1 VREFRM
7 RTART
12 NIRYSVCTVEGSQ
25 REHDEAVVRVVEF
38 KFRQYQPGKMIVYY
52 NSTTGV
58 SKYVDMLGMDAY
70 YSDADLKAEKFED
83 FRSGRTQLIVATS
96 ALGLGIDIPDIRAVV
111 HVDWPFGMIEYSQ
124 EGGRAGRDRQASE
137 NIVIMRQGAADAR
150 KEQSGSKRRDAA
162 GSTALIERFMQVDV
176 EPGQR

>member
-1 VREFRM
+1 VKMASQMIMVTATLPVSKTEALKTNMFWSGLEVREFRM

-12 NIRYSVCTVEGSQ
+12 NIRYSVYTVEGSQ

-38 KFRQYQPGKMIVYY
+38 KFRQYQPGKMIVYC

-58 SKYVDMLGMDAY
+58 SKYADMLGVDAY

-83 FRSGRTQLIVATS
+83 FRSRRTQLIVATS

-111 HVDWPFGMIEYSQ
+111 HVD
-124 EGGRAGRDRQASE
+124 
-137 NIVIMRQGAADAR
+137 
-150 KEQSGSKRRDAA
+150 
-162 GSTALIERFMQVDV
+162 
-176 EPGQR
+176 